1 MTCPPSTGDVPR
13 DREAAAEY
21 LLGRVN
27 YERMADVTYSVSR
40 FKLERMHELLDRL
53 GSPHSGLPVVH
64 IAGTKGKGSTATMIA
79 TILTDA
85 GCRTGLF
92 TSPHLEQVEERFAV
106 DGAICSGDELVELV
120 ATVKPAVEAMDREA
134 RQRPDWADFSPT
146 YFEILTAMA
155 FVHFA
160 RQAADVAVLEVG
172 MGGRLDS
179 TNVCRPLVSVLTSI
193 SLDHTAQLGDTVEQI
208 AAEKA
213 GIVKPGVPVV
223 SGVVE
228 PGPRQV
234 IRDTADRLG
243 CRLVEA
249 GIDFQVIESASKPA
263 DAHHTT
269 AFDYRETDGEPL
281 RGLWLAMPG
290 RHQMANAGVALAAIG
305 QLRQAGWNIPDA
317 AVRSGLAR
325 AFCRGRVEI
334 LDRRPTVVLDVAH
347 NRASV
352 AALVDV
358 LNRQFP
364 DRRKWGVFAA
374 GKDKDLRGMIDVLS
388 HTFDQMVFTRYLENP
403 RAASPEQLADLA
415 RELTGRTFAT
425 RPTPAESWAWAVE
438 QASPEDLIC
447 IAGSF
452 FLIHE
457 IRHAFPFF
465 RSSKATSDG

>member
-1 MTCPPSTGDVPR
+1 
-13 DREAAAEY
+13 
-21 LLGRVN
+21 
-27 YERMADVTYSVSR
+27 MADVAYSVSR

-64 IAGTKGKGSTATMIA
+64 VAGTKGKGSTATMIA
-79 TILTDA
+79 AILTDA

-92 TSPHLEQVEERFAV
+92 TSPHLERVEERFAV
-106 DGAICSGDELVELV
+106 DGAICASDELVELV
-120 ATVKPAVEAMDREA
+120 DTIRPAVEAMDREA
-134 RQRPDWADFSPT
+134 RRRRDWADFAPT

-155 FVHFA
+155 FLHFA
-160 RQAADVAVLEVG
+160 RQNADVAVLEVG

-193 SLDHTAQLGDTVEQI
+193 SLDHIAQLGDTVELI

-213 GIVKPGVPVV
+213 GIIKPGVPVV

-234 IRDTADRLG
+234 IRDTAGRLD

-249 GIDFQVIESASKPA
+249 GVDFHVIEAASTTA
-263 DAHHTT
+263 DVDRVT
-269 AFDYRETDGEPL
+269 AFDYRETHGEPL
-281 RGLWLAMPG
+281 RGLRLAMPG
-290 RHQMANAGVALAAIG
+290 QHQKANAGVALAAVS
-305 QLRQAGWNIPDA
+305 QLRRAGWNVPEA

-358 LNRQFP
+358 LNWQFP

-374 GKDKDLRGMIDVLS
+374 GKDKDLRGMIEVLS
-388 HTFDQMVFTRYLENP
+388 PAFDQMVFTRYLENP
-403 RAASPEQLADLA
+403 RAASADQLAELA
-415 RELTGRTFAT
+415 SELTGRTFAT
-425 RPTPAESWAWAVE
+425 RPTPAESWEWTANEAG
-438 QASPEDLIC
+438 PDDLIC
-447 IAGSF
+447 ITGSF

-457 IRHAFPFF
+457 IRRHI
-465 RSSKATSDG
+465 RD